1 MFGFFKRNNFFPVTD
16 GSERESEPKK
26 DKRFIVVIIV
36 FAATILLTVI
46 RGLFDPE
53 IASQLHTLKFS
64 VLDGIMLAGSAG
76 GYYYITKRG
85 KK

>member
-1 MFGFFKRNNFFPVTD
+1 MFGFFKRNNFFAITD
-16 GSERESEPKK
+16 NSEKQSEPKK

-36 FAATILLTVI
+36 FAAAILLTVI

-76 GYYYITKRG
+76 GYYFIMKRG

>member
-16 GSERESEPKK
+16 SPKSESEPKK

-36 FAATILLTVI
+36 FAAAIVLTVV

-53 IASQLHTLKFS
+53 IAQQLHTLKFS
-64 VLDGIMLAGSAG
+64 IFDGIMLAGSAG

>member
-1 MFGFFKRNNFFPVTD
+1 MFGFFRRNNFFPVTD
-16 GSERESEPKK
+16 SSEKDSEPKK

-36 FAATILLTVI
+36 FAAAVLLTVI
-46 RGLFDPE
+46 RGMFDPE

>member
-1 MFGFFKRNNFFPVTD
+1 MFGFFKRNNFFAITD
-16 GSERESEPKK
+16 NSERKSEPKK

-36 FAATILLTVI
+36 FAAAIVLTLV
-46 RGLFDPE
+46 RGLFDPK

-76 GYYYITKRG
+76 GYYFIMKRG